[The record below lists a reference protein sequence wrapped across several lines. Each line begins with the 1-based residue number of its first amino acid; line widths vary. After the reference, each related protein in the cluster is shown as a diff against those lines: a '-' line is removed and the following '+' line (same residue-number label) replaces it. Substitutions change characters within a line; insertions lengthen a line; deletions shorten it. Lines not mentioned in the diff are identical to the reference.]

1 MRFFSVV
8 VSVVILQAVVTA
20 QDYSAA
26 DINAAISFGTQK
38 HTNRIQSSCSASIG
52 GFWNK
57 MGEIATSERDSDGQL
72 HGVRKYEILGQPPL
86 ARLADFSEGAKARYQ
101 PIPAAEDDLVL
112 EILSDNVFTVWA
124 KPDSEGSMV
133 TAARLADTGVEHVV
147 IRPRGDK
154 HGRETVQPLT
164 VGVADVF
171 MEQNLFGAS
180 VQLEGIVATFASDDV
195 INIAKKKDVE
205 VLLITTSG
213 EFKCNLDD
221 KRIMR
226 GYRTPLR

>member
-1 MRFFSVV
+1 MRGFSVV
-8 VSVVILQAVVTA
+8 VCVVIFQAVVTA

-26 DINAAISFGTQK
+26 DITTAISFGTK
-38 HTNRIQSSCSASIG
+38 KDVNRIQSSCSARIS

-57 MGEIATSERDSDGQL
+57 LGEADGI
-72 HGVRKYEILGQPPL
+72 REYEILGQSPL
-86 ARLADFSEGAKARYQ
+86 ARVADFAEGAKARYQ
-101 PIPAAEDDLVL
+101 PIPTAEDDHIL
-112 EILSDNVFTVWA
+112 EILSDNIFTVWA
-124 KPDSEGSMV
+124 VPDAGGSMT

-154 HGRETVQPLT
+154 QGRATVQPLT
-164 VGVADVF
+164 VDVAGVDTVS
-171 MEQNLFGAS
+171 NLFGMS

-195 INIAKKKDVE
+195 INIVKIRDVE
-205 VLLITTSG
+205 VILITTSG
-213 EFKCNLDD
+213 EFKCNLDY

>member
-1 MRFFSVV
+1 MRIFSVV
-8 VSVVILQAVVTA
+8 VGVVILQSVVTA

-26 DINAAISFGTQK
+26 DITTAISFGTQK
-38 HTNRIQSSCSASIG
+38 HANRIQSSCSAGIG

-57 MGEIATSERDSDGQL
+57 LGEIATSERDSDGQS
-72 HGVRKYEILGQPPL
+72 HGVRKYEILGQSPL
-86 ARLADFSEGAKARYQ
+86 ARVADFAERAKARYQ

-147 IRPRGDK
+147 IRPRGDQ
-154 HGRETVQPLT
+154 HGRATVQPLT
-164 VGVADVF
+164 VDVAGVAI
-171 MEQNLFGAS
+171 EHNLFG
-180 VQLEGIVATFASDDV
+180 VGVELEGIVATFASDDV
-195 INIAKKKDVE
+195 INIAKTRDVE
-205 VLLITTSG
+205 VILITTSG

-226 GYRTPLR
+226 GYRTPVR

>member
-1 MRFFSVV
+1 MVG
-8 VSVVILQAVVTA
+8 VVILQSVVTA

-26 DINAAISFGTQK
+26 DITTAISFGTQK
-38 HTNRIQSSCSASIG
+38 HANRIQSSCSAGVG

-57 MGEIATSERDSDGQL
+57 LGEQL
-72 HGVRKYEILGQPPL
+72 EHDAIRKYEILGQSPL
-86 ARLADFSEGAKARYQ
+86 ARVADFAERAKARYQ

-147 IRPRGDK
+147 IRPRGDQ
-154 HGRETVQPLT
+154 HGRATVQPLT
-164 VGVADVF
+164 VDVAGVAI
-171 MEQNLFGAS
+171 EHNLFG
-180 VQLEGIVATFASDDV
+180 VGVELEGIVATFASDDV
-195 INIAKKKDVE
+195 INIAKTRDVE
-205 VLLITTSG
+205 VILITTSG

-226 GYRTPLR
+226 GYRTPVR